1 MQFSAIIDEY
11 RSQPQADPRVCYE
24 VALAGGATGDLVGFY
39 NSVFVPVMGPFI
51 QRLAGGGAAATTA
64 AATTAAAT
72 TAAASGAVARGD
84 GGKAAGIDLRAHVL
98 PLPAYTGHRVH
109 SPRKVGRNSALTV
122 APISAS
128 RLSTSQAL
136 NKTSPEQ
143 RPSTISYAFHQS
155 PSKNLEVINLH
166 LRRQADAERSPPGS
180 AGAASATGSSRGGKR
195 PLESP
200 PSPPAFGSAGGVE
213 AVNDQRTKRARTAQ
227 QPPLGVSSRVA
238 EILDG
243 GGEANG
249 GAGLGV
255 GSPLKRGGFTAAT
268 LGPPPPLA
276 LFAGSVA
283 ESRTL
288 GNAAAAPALSLE
300 AQVQVPAA
308 AAAAAAA
315 ADQPM
320 EPGRVFSD
328 VPHPPGFNPL

>member
-1 MQFSAIIDEY
+1 VWVVAGDGTRMQFSAIIDEY

-24 VALAGGATGDLVGFY
+24 VALAAGATGDLVEFY

-51 QRLAGGGAAATTA
+51 QRLAGGGAADTTA
-64 AATTAAAT
+64 AG
-72 TAAASGAVARGD
+72 GAVARGD
-84 GGKAAGIDLRAHVL
+84 DGKAAGNDLRAHVL
-98 PLPAYTGHRVH
+98 PLPAYTGKRVH

-136 NKTSPEQ
+136 NKTSPER

-166 LRRQADAERSPPGS
+166 LRRQADAERSPRGS
-180 AGAASATGSSRGGKR
+180 GSRASATGSSRGGKR

-200 PSPPAFGSAGGVE
+200 PSPPAFGSVGGVE
-213 AVNDQRTKRARTAQ
+213 AVDDQRTKRARTEQ

-243 GGEANG
+243 GGEASST
-249 GAGLGV
+249 AGVGV

-288 GNAAAAPALSLE
+288 GNAAAAPSLSLE
-300 AQVQVPAA
+300 VQVPI
-308 AAAAAAA
+308 A
-315 ADQPM
+315 ADQM
-320 EPGRVFSD
+320 KPGGVVSVVVSD